1 MITRQR
7 VVTFGIPT
15 LALSTI
21 ALAAWLGPW
30 AAGSLVNDK
39 PSDVGVTQP
48 TPVADTG
55 HQIDV
60 VFAIDTTGSM
70 GGLIDGAKRTV
81 WSIAT
86 HIKQTDP
93 SADVRIG
100 LVAYRD
106 FGDDYVTRDV
116 PLTGDL
122 DAAFAQ
128 LSTFRAAGGGDVPE
142 DIAAGLSDALAMH
155 WRDGAKKMVFI
166 VGDAAPADR
175 GEVPTLDVLA
185 RQAADRQISVN
196 TIRCGEDLD
205 TERSFSQIAQL
216 GHGEFSTIR
225 QNGGVQEIATPY
237 DAKMAELSARLD
249 HTAVIYAEPTA
260 RGAYAVNMAAA
271 AAAPAPAKADRAAYY
286 HAKGGKRAA
295 DDMLGEMAE
304 GKMAIDGM
312 DKAKLPT
319 DMQGMGGAELKAE
332 VDRRAADRKAA
343 QKELDEVSKARDGY
357 LKAQE
362 AAGDAGGGPGAFDAA
377 VKKTVDR
384 ELSKSAK

>member
-15 LALSTI
+15 LAVATI

-30 AAGSLVNDK
+30 AGGSLV
-39 PSDVGVTQP
+39 
-48 TPVADTG
+48 TPVTPPIPDEPVAAAG

-86 HIKQTDP
+86 HIKQSDP
-93 SADVRIG
+93 QADLRIG

-106 FGDDYVTRDV
+106 FGDDYVTRDT
-116 PLTGDL
+116 PLTSDL
-122 DAAFAQ
+122 DAAFAS
-128 LSTFRAAGGGDVPE
+128 LSGFRAAGGGDVPE
-142 DIAAGLSDALAMH
+142 DVAAGLNDAIHMK

-175 GEVPTLDVLA
+175 GEVPRFDVLA
-185 RQAADRQISVN
+185 REAADKQIMVN
-196 TIRCGEDLD
+196 TIRCGEDTD
-205 TERSFSQIAQL
+205 TETAFQQIATI

-225 QNGGVQEIATPY
+225 QNGGVQQIATPY
-237 DAKMAELSARLD
+237 DDKMAELSARID
-249 HTAVIYAEPTA
+249 HTAVIYAAPA
-260 RGAYAVNMAAA
+260 VQAAYEGKMEAA
-271 AAAPAPAKADRAAYY
+271 AAAPAPAKADRAAWF
-286 HAKGGKRAA
+286 HAKGGKRA
-295 DDMLGEMAE
+295 DDDVLGAVTTGTMSV
-304 GKMAIDGM
+304 DGM
-312 DKAKLPT
+312 DKTMLPA
-319 DMQGMGGAELKAE
+319 DLRGMSKDELSVE
-332 VDRRAADRKAA
+332 VKRRAGEREEA
-343 QKELDEVSKARDGY
+343 QKEMAEVAKARDGY

-362 AAGDAGGGPGAFDAA
+362 AAGSAAGGPGAFDAA

-384 ELSKSAK
+384 ELAK

>member
-7 VVTFGIPT
+7 IVTFGIPT

-30 AAGSLVNDK
+30 AGRSLVS
-39 PSDVGVTQP
+39 PPQPGPGPEP
-48 TPVADTG
+48 TPAG
-55 HQIDV
+55 AHQIDV
-60 VFAIDTTGSM
+60 VFTIDTTGSM

-86 HIKQTDP
+86 HIKQADP
-93 SADVRIG
+93 QADLRIG

-106 FGDDYVTRDV
+106 LGQGDEYTTRDV
-116 PLTGDL
+116 PLTSDL

-142 DIAAGLSDALAMH
+142 DIAAGLSDALKMQ
-155 WRDGAKKMVFI
+155 WRDGAQKMVFI

-175 GEVPTLDVLA
+175 GEVPPLDTLA
-185 RQAADRQISVN
+185 RDAADRQIIVN
-196 TIRCGEDLD
+196 TIRCGEDRD
-205 TERSFSQIAQL
+205 TEVSFAQVAQL
-216 GHGEFSTIR
+216 GHGEFSTIT

-237 DAKMAELSARLD
+237 DEKMAELSAKID
-249 HTAVIYAEPTA
+249 HTAVIYATPTT
-260 RGAYAVNMAAA
+260 RGVYEMNMAAA
-271 AAAPAPAKADRAAYY
+271 AAAPAPAAADRAEYY

-295 DDMLGEMAE
+295 DDVLGDVEA
-304 GKMAIDGM
+304 GRVTIDGM
-312 DKAKLPT
+312 DKAMLPA
-319 DMQGMGGAELKAE
+319 DLQGLGKDELKAE
-332 VDRRAADRKAA
+332 LDRRATERTAA
-343 QKELDEVSKARDGY
+343 QAELATVAKQRESY

-362 AAGDAGGGPGAFDAA
+362 AAGAAGGGPGAFDAV

-384 ELSKSAK
+384 ELKK